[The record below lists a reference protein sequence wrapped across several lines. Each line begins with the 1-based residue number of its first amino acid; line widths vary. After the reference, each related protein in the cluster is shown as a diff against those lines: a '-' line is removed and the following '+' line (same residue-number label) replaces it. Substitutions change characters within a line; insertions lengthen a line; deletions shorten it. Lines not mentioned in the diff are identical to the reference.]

1 MKRPSLAATVKA
13 AATTETAAAPVA
25 AHTISNDAVSSAT
38 TGPKRSPSRTGRKAV
53 YAWIDPAEHKRLKR
67 LSLETGRSIDA
78 LVTEGISLLF
88 DKHGA

>member
-1 MKRPSLAATVKA
+1 VKRPSLAATVKA

-25 AHTISNDAVSSAT
+25 AHTISNDAVSSAA
-38 TGPKRSPSRTGRKAV
+38 GPKRSPSRTGRKAV